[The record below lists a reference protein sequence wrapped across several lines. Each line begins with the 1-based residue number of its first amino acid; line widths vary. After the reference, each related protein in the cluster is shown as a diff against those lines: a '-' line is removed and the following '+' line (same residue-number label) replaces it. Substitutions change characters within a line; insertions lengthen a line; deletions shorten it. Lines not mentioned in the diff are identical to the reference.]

1 MERFARFYLESGNA
15 SASYM
20 KAGYTATSRNSL
32 DSAAC
37 RLSRNVKVKARIREL
52 QHNMVTRNRVTVDS
66 LLNDISEARALA
78 LRVDQPSAAIAAT
91 QLAAKLCG
99 LLVDRKEQGQ
109 PGEFAGLQSADD
121 VLALVASE
129 LGADSARALAAAL
142 AKPADEVASAG
153 LDASLDPDASVN

>member
-1 MERFARFYLESGNA
+1 MERFARLYMKTGNAAASYLE
-15 SASYM
+15 
-20 KAGYTATSRNSL
+20 AGYKVASRTTL
-32 DSAAC
+32 DSAASH
-37 RLSRNVKVKARIREL
+37 LTRNPKVKGRIREL
-52 QHNMVTRNRVTVDS
+52 QHNMATRNRITVDS
-66 LLNDISEARALA
+66 LLDDISEARALA

-129 LGADSARALAAAL
+129 LGADSAKALAAAL
-142 AKPADEVASAG
+142 GKASDVADSAG
-153 LDASLDPDASVN
+153 LDASRDPDASVN